1 LSDISLLKDLPMLKI
16 VIVIIAVMALGA
28 LFSGC
33 LTSSGVSTLKT
44 VAHVDLARYV
54 GTWHEIARYPNSF
67 QKGCIG
73 STATYTLREDG
84 EIDVINRCR
93 DLRDGS
99 LREAKGRAWVVD
111 TSSNARL
118 KVSFFWPFRGD
129 YWIID
134 LGNDYEFAVVGAP
147 SRKYLWVLSRTPLM
161 DDDVF
166 NGIMQRI
173 EQLGFERDRVVKST
187 QQ

>member
-1 LSDISLLKDLPMLKI
+1 MLKI
-16 VIVIIAVMALGA
+16 VIVLIAVMVLGA
-28 LFSGC
+28 LCKGC
-33 LTSSGVSTLKT
+33 ATSSGVSPLKT

-67 QKGCIG
+67 QKDCAG

-84 EIDVINRCR
+84 EIDVVNRCR
-93 DLRDGS
+93 DSRDGS
-99 LREAKGRAWVVD
+99 LRQAKGRAWVVEP
-111 TSSNARL
+111 TTNARL

-134 LGNDYEFAVVGAP
+134 LGKDYEFAVVGAP

-161 DDDVF
+161 SDDVF

-173 EQLGFERDRVVKST
+173 EQLGFERDKVVKST